1 MASLFSAS
9 RRTHESQV
17 IQDLDQKTINRIE
30 RISVMLKTWFTSH
43 MKAKNIVI
51 NNSSAVVEHTY
62 D

>member
-1 MASLFSAS
+1 M
-9 RRTHESQV
+9 

-51 NNSSAVVEHTY
+51 NNSSVVVEHTY